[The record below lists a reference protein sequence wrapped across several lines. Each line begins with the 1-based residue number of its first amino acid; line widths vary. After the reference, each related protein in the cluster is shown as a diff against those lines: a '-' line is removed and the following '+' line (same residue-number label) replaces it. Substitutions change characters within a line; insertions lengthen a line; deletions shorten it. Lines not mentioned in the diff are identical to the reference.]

1 MFGEK
6 TMKKLRRNLT
16 SGLYL
21 FIFLMLIEILL
32 IVLVQF
38 FLEAIFEYLSIDHKW
53 VSLFWA
59 SVKLLEVIFVLVL
72 YHKILNKHEDPE
84 FKIAWLIGLVA
95 LPLFVTFIYLVF
107 SSKGLSKQERRVME
121 LSRATYIPYLK
132 MQQIAFKENE
142 EKVGDGLGPLNYIKN
157 TAGMGYHSHN
167 RVEYYK
173 NGETFFPKMIEA
185 LKEAKEFIFIEF
197 FIISDG
203 KEWDDVKNILIEKA
217 KQGVEVRLVYDDL
230 GCAGT
235 ISPRTPRR
243 LRKFG
248 IKCYKF
254 HKFRPFLHRSY
265 NNRTHRKIV
274 IVDHK
279 YGFTGGCNLADE
291 YANEIERFGY
301 WKDTMVRIEGSAIT
315 NLITT
320 FLQDNDLCTKQA
332 SDYNKYLDYKY
343 PKFEEE
349 GYVSFFGDGPGGIDN
364 ALIGEQNYINIIHHA
379 KKRVDI
385 STPYLIPTYQL
396 LDAMRNAA
404 LRGVEVN
411 LILPGIPD
419 KKLVY
424 KMAKSNFPFLLD
436 AGVNIYFY
444 KPGFNHMKSALA
456 DGELGF
462 VGTIN
467 FDFRSLVHHFECG
480 ATLYKTPCLK
490 ELHEDFDEMLKV
502 SEKVPADFK
511 LGAFSRFICAILK
524 LFFPLF

>member
-1 MFGEK
+1 
-6 TMKKLRRNLT
+6 MKKLRRNLT

-21 FIFLMLIEILL
+21 FIFLMLLEVLL
-32 IVLVQF
+32 LVIVQF
-38 FLEAIFEYLSIDHKW
+38 FLEIIFEALSIDNQW

-59 SVKLLEVIFVLVL
+59 TVKLVESIFVIVL

-84 FKIAWLIGLVA
+84 FKIAWLIGLVI

-107 SSKGLSKQERRVME
+107 SNKGLSKEEKRVIE
-121 LSRATYIPYLK
+121 LSRTAYVPYLK
-132 MQQIAFKENE
+132 MHDKAFNE
-142 EKVGDGLGPLNYIKN
+142 SEDKVGNGLGALSYIKN
-157 TAGMGYHSHN
+157 TSGMGYHSHN

-185 LKEAKEFIFIEF
+185 LKEAEDFIFIEF

-203 KEWDDVKNILIEKA
+203 KEWSAVKDVLIEKA
-217 KQGVEVRLVYDDL
+217 KQGVEVRLIYDDL

-235 ISPRTPRR
+235 ISPRTPKK
-243 LRKFG
+243 LGKFG

-320 FLQDNDLCTKQA
+320 FLQDYDLCVKEP
-332 SDYNKYLDYKY
+332 SDYNKYLDYEY
-343 PKFEEE
+343 PKFKDE

-364 ALIGEQNYINIIHHA
+364 ALIGEQNYINILHYA
-379 KKRVDI
+379 KHRVDI
-385 STPYLIPTYQL
+385 STPYLVPTYQL
-396 LDAMRNAA
+396 LDALRNAA

-424 KMAKSNFPFLLD
+424 KMAKSNFPFLLE
-436 AGVNIYFY
+436 AGVKIYYY

-480 ATLYKTPCLK
+480 ATLYKNPCLK
-490 ELHEDFDEMLKV
+490 ELQEDFDEMLKV
-502 SEKVPADFK
+502 SEKVPVNFK
-511 LGAFSRFICAILK
+511 LGRFSRFILAILK
-524 LFFPLF
+524 LFYPLF

>member
-1 MFGEK
+1 
-6 TMKKLRRNLT
+6 
-16 SGLYL
+16 
-21 FIFLMLIEILL
+21 MLIEVLL
-32 IVLVQF
+32 LVLVQF
-38 FLEAIFEYLSIDHKW
+38 FLEIIFEALSISNQW
-53 VSLFWA
+53 ISLFWA
-59 SVKLLEVIFVLVL
+59 VVKLVEAIFVIVL

-84 FKIAWLIGLVA
+84 FKIAWLIGLVI
-95 LPLFVTFIYLVF
+95 LPLFVAFIYVVF
-107 SSKGLSKQERRVME
+107 SAKGLSKEEKRVME
-121 LSRATYIPYLK
+121 LSRTAYIPYFK
-132 MQQIAFKENE
+132 MQHIESENME
-142 EKVGDGLGPLNYIKN
+142 NDVGNGLGALKYIKH
-157 TAGMGYHSHN
+157 TSGMGFHSCNH
-167 RVEYYK
+167 VEYYK

-185 LKEAKEFIFIEF
+185 LKEAKDFIFIEF

-203 KEWDDVKNILIEKA
+203 KEWSAVKEILIEKA

-235 ISPRTPRR
+235 ISPRTPKK

-274 IVDHK
+274 VVDHK
-279 YGFTGGCNLADE
+279 YAFTGGINLADE
-291 YANEIERFGY
+291 YANEIKRFGY

-315 NLITT
+315 NVITM
-320 FLQDNDLCTKQA
+320 FLQDYDLCAKEP

-343 PKFEEE
+343 PKFDDE
-349 GYVSFFGDGPGGIDN
+349 GFISPFGDGPGGIDN
-364 ALIGEQNYINIIHHA
+364 ALIGEQNYINILHYA

-385 STPYLIPTYQL
+385 STPYLVPTYQL

-424 KMAKSNFPFLLD
+424 TMAKSNFPFLLE

-444 KPGFNHMKSALA
+444 TPGFNHMKSALA

-480 ATLYKTPCLK
+480 VTLYKVPCLK
-490 ELHEDFDEMLKV
+490 ELHEDFEEMLKV
-502 SEKVPADFK
+502 SEKVPANFK
-511 LGAFSRFICAILK
+511 LGAFSRFKCAILK
-524 LFFPLF
+524 LFYPLM

>member
-1 MFGEK
+1 
-6 TMKKLRRNLT
+6 MKKLRRNLT

-21 FIFLMLIEILL
+21 FIFLMIIEILL
-32 IVLVQF
+32 IVFVQF
-38 FLEAIFEYLSIDHKW
+38 FLEIVFETLSIANYW
-53 VSLFWA
+53 ISVFWG
-59 SVKLLEVIFVLVL
+59 VLKIVELIFVVVL

-84 FKIAWLIGLVA
+84 FKIAWLIGLVS
-95 LPLFVTFIYLVF
+95 LTFFTVVLYLAF
-107 SSKGLSKQERRVME
+107 SAKGLSKQEKRVIE

-132 MQQIAFKENE
+132 MERHAFKDKVED
-142 EKVGDGLGPLNYIKN
+142 VGDGLGALQYIKN
-157 TAGMGYHSHN
+157 TSGMDFHSHN
-167 RVEYYK
+167 HVEYYK
-173 NGETFFPKMIEA
+173 NGETFFPKMKEA

-203 KEWDDVKNILIEKA
+203 KEWSEVKEILIEKA
-217 KQGVEVRLVYDDL
+217 KAGVEVRLIYDDL

-235 ISPRTPRR
+235 ISPRTPKI
-243 LRKFG
+243 LGKYG

-279 YGFTGGCNLADE
+279 YGFTGGINLADE

-301 WKDTMVRIEGSAIT
+301 WKDTMIRIEGSAIT

-320 FLQDNDLCTKQA
+320 FLQNYDLCTKST
-332 SDYNKYLDYKY
+332 SDYNKYLDYQY
-343 PKFEEE
+343 PQFDDE
-349 GYVSFFGDGPGGIDN
+349 GYISPFGDGPGGIDN

-396 LDAMRNAA
+396 LDSLRNAA

-424 KMAKSNFPFLLD
+424 KMAKSNFPFLLE
-436 AGVNIYFY
+436 AGVNIYY
-444 KPGFNHMKSALA
+444 YTPGFNHMKSAIA

-480 ATLYKTPCLK
+480 ATLYKVPCLK
-490 ELHEDFDEMLKV
+490 ELNEDFDEMLKV
-502 SEKVPADFK
+502 SQKVPADFK
-511 LGAFSRFICAILK
+511 LGLFSRFICALLK